1 MKRVVVLPLSEA
13 ARFPDLEVIALD
25 RNLAAFVGS
34 TAPGRTREA
43 YDTDESFLEAVAHG
57 YADRYTF
64 DTVDEA
70 AAFAKRK
77 LEDLART
84 AQNIEDALLTRRTEK
99 PQPKTDRGDLL
110 QVIQRKKKPR
120 GRIAIRRPKAG

>member
-1 MKRVVVLPLSEA
+1 MKRVLVLPLSEA
-13 ARFPDLEVIALD
+13 ARFPDLEVIARD
-25 RNLAAFVGS
+25 RNLAAFLGNTTPRRS
-34 TAPGRTREA
+34 REA
-43 YDTDESFLEAVAHG
+43 YDSDESFLEAVARG

-84 AQNIEDALLTRRTEK
+84 AQNIEDALVTRRTQK
-99 PQPKTDRGDLL
+99 PRPKTDRGDLL
-110 QVIQRKKKPR
+110 RVIQHKEE
-120 GRIAIRRPKAG
+120 A

>member
-99 PQPKTDRGDLL
+99 PQPKT
-110 QVIQRKKKPR
+110 
-120 GRIAIRRPKAG
+120 

>member
-13 ARFPDLEVIALD
+13 SQFPDLEVIARD
-25 RNLAAFVGS
+25 RNLAAFVGN

-43 YDTDESFLEAVAHG
+43 YDSDESFLEAVAQG
-57 YADRYTF
+57 FADRYTF
-64 DTVDEA
+64 NTLDEA

-84 AQNIEDALLTRRTEK
+84 AQKIEGALGSRAMQRRQPEK
-99 PQPKTDRGDLL
+99 G
-110 QVIQRKKKPR
+110 
-120 GRIAIRRPKAG
+120 